1 MKPAQV
7 VVKFLNGRSQ
17 KGRVEKFEPQ
27 TGKVILDS
35 PHGRTE
41 AVLADLKAIFF
52 LREPNRLPVNEDA
65 LKPGGTKVKVLFA
78 DGEELA
84 GYTYAL
90 KLQEEGFFLFPTSK
104 TDNNDR
110 IYVIRKNAIQVS

>member
-7 VVKFLNGRSQ
+7 VVKFLNGRSL
-17 KGRVEKFEPQ
+17 KGRIEQFDPQ
-27 TGKVILDS
+27 TGKVVLES
-35 PHGRTE
+35 SEGRTE

-52 LREPNRLPVNEDA
+52 LREPDTLPVKEEA
-65 LKPGGTKVKVLFA
+65 LKPGGTRVKILFA

-90 KLQEEGFFLFPTSK
+90 KLQEAGFFLFPISK
-104 TDNNDR
+104 TDNNER
-110 IYVIRKNAIQVS
+110 IYVIRKNAIQIS

>member
-17 KGRVEKFEPQ
+17 KGQIENFEPQ
-27 TGKVILDS
+27 TGRVTLGS
-35 PHGRTE
+35 PQDRTE
-41 AVLADLKAIFF
+41 VVLADLKAIFF
-52 LREPNRLPVNEDA
+52 LREPNTSPVKEET
-65 LKPGGTKVKVLFA
+65 LKPGGTRVKVLFA

-90 KLQEEGFFLFPTSK
+90 KLQEEGFFLFPTSG
-104 TDNNDR
+104 TDNNER
-110 IYVIRKNAIQVS
+110 IYVIRKNAIRVS

>member
-7 VVKFLNGRSQ
+7 VVKFLDGQFQ
-17 KGRVEKFEPQ
+17 KGWIENFQPQ

-35 PHGRTE
+35 VEGRAE
-41 AVLADLKAIFF
+41 IALSELKAIFF
-52 LREPNRLPVNEDA
+52 LREPNAPPVKEEV

-78 DGEELA
+78 DGEELV

-90 KLQEEGFFLFPTSK
+90 KLQEEGFFLFPISK
-104 TDNNDR
+104 TGSNER
-110 IYVIRKNAIQVS
+110 IYVIRKNAIRVI